1 MIQRT
6 LVLIKPDG
14 VQRGLSGDIIQRFE
28 KVGLKIVGM
37 KMIWIDK
44 NFANNHYIGVGERKG
59 QKVLE
64 MLLDLITMGPV
75 IAIVL
80 EGVDAVPVV
89 RKICGPTEPKE
100 AQPGTIRGDYAH
112 VSYAYSDRVSEAVR
126 NVVHASGEPEEAE
139 HEISLWFKPEE
150 IHDYPSVHDI
160 HVLQYQSQD
169 IRNMR
174 ETMRKRA
181 NNSSPQKNNSQP
193 QTGEKK

>member
-28 KVGLKIVGM
+28 KVGLKIVAM
-37 KMIWIDK
+37 KMTWIDK
-44 NFANNHYIGVGERKG
+44 DFATNHYVGVSERKG
-59 QKVLE
+59 QKVMD

-75 IAIVL
+75 IAMVL
-80 EGVDAVPVV
+80 EGVDAVHVV

-112 VSYAYSDRVSEAVR
+112 VSYAYSDKVSEAVR

-139 HEISLWFKPEE
+139 HEINLWFTKEE

-181 NNSSPQKNNSQP
+181 NAPSGETK
-193 QTGEKK
+193 EKK